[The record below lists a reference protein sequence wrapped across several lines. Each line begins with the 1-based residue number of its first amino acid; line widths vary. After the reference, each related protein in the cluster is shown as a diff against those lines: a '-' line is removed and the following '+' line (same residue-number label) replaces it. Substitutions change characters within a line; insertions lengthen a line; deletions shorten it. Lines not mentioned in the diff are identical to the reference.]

1 MASSKKPKYPV
12 ETPEE
17 SKISLTELANN
28 PESRTPIIVCV
39 DCSYSMLQNGRLHK
53 MMEASNAF
61 AGNWRTIRS
70 RRIRLSCAL
79 SATAEPRPV

>member
-28 PESRTPIIVCV
+28 PETRTPIIVCV
-39 DCSYSMLQNGRLHK
+39 DCS
-53 MMEASNAF
+53 
-61 AGNWRTIRS
+61 
-70 RRIRLSCAL
+70 
-79 SATAEPRPV
+79 

>member
-39 DCSYSMLQNGRLHK
+39 DCSYSMLQNEPSAQDDGGSRTLSPGTGERSDRGR
-53 MMEASNAF
+53 F
-61 AGNWRTIRS
+61 G
-70 RRIRLSCAL
+70 
-79 SATAEPRPV
+79 